1 VWLFFSHVNDANGLN
16 EEQYLVTQLDQV
28 GRRLDVERR
37 RGASVYLYD
46 LSPSAAANVAKP

>member
-1 VWLFFSHVNDANGLN
+1 VWLFFSHVNAANGVN
-16 EEQYLVTQLDQV
+16 VEQYLVPQLDPV
-28 GRRLDVERR
+28 GRRLVVERR